1 MIDLGTYKDR
11 FAESGQRVLEHAV
24 QESRRRDQNYIAV
37 EHILNGLAAEEAE
50 LFNSTMR
57 DLALDPRSVKVLIEK
72 RLENARYQNVNK
84 GIRIAPDTIELFK
97 RSMERARAQGRK
109 TIEATD
115 LFMAFSQD
123 ENSALMGVLRN
134 LGANPETVV
143 EQVQLR
149 SEASLRKLA
158 SQEPIFS
165 HDHRNLELARDQ
177 KWLIAKLLRKS
188 GRIDQK
194 NTAALSPVTTREH
207 IKFHSPGFQKFSQE
221 KNERSLSGTSGRQIS
236 DADHRSP
243 QPVC

>member
-57 DLALDPRSVKVLIEK
+57 DLTLDPRSVKVLIEK

-84 GIRIAPDTIELFK
+84 GIRIAPETIELFK

-123 ENSALMGVLRN
+123 ENSALMSVLRN
-134 LGANPETVV
+134 LGANNETVV
-143 EQVQLR
+143 EQVRARVRTREQQEEEYKKKFELPPYLKHFGV
-149 SEASLRKLA
+149 SLNR
-158 SQEPIFS
+158 
-165 HDHRNLELARDQ
+165 LAR
-177 KWLIAKLLRKS
+177 
-188 GRIDQK
+188 
-194 NTAALSPVTTREH
+194 
-207 IKFHSPGFQKFSQE
+207 
-221 KNERSLSGTSGRQIS
+221 
-236 DADHRSP
+236 AD
-243 QPVC
+243 